1 MSSAFLVI
9 ALGPGLGVPSSIVL
23 WITTAIMIAAAIII
37 AVMTRT
43 VNPRIRHYYYVSA
56 FIVLWAATLYFLLG
70 SGYGYVTQP
79 GGHVFLFARYID
91 WVVTTP
97 LLLLDLALVALPRGH
112 TGRGSLIAVL
122 LGADVYMILTGFA
135 AAFIRSGFRWAFF
148 GMSCAGF
155 LVVLYIIVFKL
166 TPEASRRSPDVKNL
180 YAKLA
185 PTLSILWICYPI
197 IWVLSRT
204 GWGVFPEFVS
214 VLLFAILDIAAKVGY
229 SFILVSQPQ
238 ALTQAE
244 QQTVETTGESRAAL
258 QA

>member
-9 ALGPGLGVPSSIVL
+9 ALGPSLGKAPSIIL
-23 WITTAIMIAAAIII
+23 WITTAIMIVAAIII
-37 AVMTRT
+37 AAMTRT
-43 VNPRIRHYYYVSA
+43 VNPRIRHHYYVSA
-56 FIVLWAATLYFLLG
+56 FIVLWAATLYFLMA
-70 SGYGYVTQP
+70 SGYGYFTQP
-79 GGHVFLFARYID
+79 GGHVFLYARYID
-91 WVVTTP
+91 WLVTTP
-97 LLLLDLALVALPRGH
+97 LLLLSLALVALPKGH
-112 TGRGSLIAVL
+112 TGRGSLTAVL

-135 AAFIRSGFRWAFF
+135 ASFIRTGFRWAFF

-155 LVVLYIIVFKL
+155 LVVLYIIAFKL
-166 TPEASRRSPDVKNL
+166 TPEASRRSQDVKGL

-197 IWVLSRT
+197 VWVLSST
-204 GWGVFPEFVS
+204 GWGVFPAFVS

-229 SFILVSQPQ
+229 GFILVSHPQ

-244 QQTVETTGESRAAL
+244 QQTVETTGESRSAL